1 MVSVTIEHLPIE
13 IHPDPTRVVLRPFM
27 PADTPLPGHAPS
39 EHRDAVLAR
48 ILALS
53 DTAVAEELSQ
63 VLGRIEQRHP
73 DAVSVLE
80 RRFIEIQD
88 IHSDLKE
95 IAPERARL
103 IGACFTEEY
112 AFEAAA
118 LFNPS
123 MIAHP
128 LQKGTMPG
136 GLRFIL
142 SLRAVGEGH
151 VSSII
156 FRTGCIAP
164 DGMLLIDP
172 AAPNPGSA
180 RAEPIPG
187 TSPDEPGVRFTCDGH
202 RELSNVVLF
211 PASKVHRRGL
221 EDLRMVGFSDDD
233 GGQICLGTITGVGAE
248 SVRQELLRTS
258 DFRTFDL
265 TPIAGPYAAIKGMV
279 PFPRRIA
286 GRYAM
291 LGRVDHDG
299 LWFLAS
305 SDLYRWENGL
315 RIVSPAE
322 PWEMIQIGNCG
333 APIELPEGW
342 LLLTHGVGPMRSYA
356 IGACLLDRDDPG
368 RLIARLKRPLL
379 APDAGHWAGYVPNT
393 IYSCGGL
400 VHRGALYLPFSVADS
415 FTGIARIDLA
425 TLLQAMTPSQ

>member
-1 MVSVTIEHLPIE
+1 MVSLKIEHLPIE
-13 IHPDPTRVVLRPFM
+13 IRPDPTRVVLRPFM
-27 PADTPLPGHAPS
+27 PADTPLAGHAPS
-39 EHRDAVLAR
+39 EHRDAVVAR

-53 DTAVAEELSQ
+53 DGQTAAELAQ
-63 VLGRIEQRHP
+63 VLRRIDQRHP
-73 DAVSVLE
+73 DALSVLE
-80 RRFIEIQD
+80 RRFVEIQAMRPDLRD
-88 IHSDLKE
+88 I
-95 IAPERARL
+95 AAERARL

-128 LQKGTMPG
+128 SQRGVMPG
-136 GLRFIL
+136 GLRIIL

-156 FRTGCIAP
+156 FRTGTIAP
-164 DGMLLIDP
+164 DGGLMIDP
-172 AAPNPGSA
+172 AAPDPASA

-187 TSPDEPGVRFTCDGH
+187 PSPDEPGVRFTCDDN

-211 PASKVHRRGL
+211 PASKAHRRGL
-221 EDLRMVGFSDDD
+221 EDLRLVSFNDES
-233 GGQICLGTITGVGAE
+233 GGHACLGTITGVGAE
-248 SVRQELLRTS
+248 SIRQELLRTR

-279 PFPRRIA
+279 PFPRRVA

-299 LWFLAS
+299 LWLMSS
-305 SDLYRWENGL
+305 SDLYRWDDGM
-315 RIVSPAE
+315 RIAAPAE

-342 LLLTHGVGPMRSYA
+342 LVLTHGVGPMRSYA
-356 IGACLLDRDDPG
+356 IGACLLDRDDP
-368 RLIARLKRPLL
+368 ARLLARLRHPLL
-379 APDAGHWAGYVPNT
+379 SPDARHWAGYVPNT

-400 VHRGALYLPFSVADS
+400 VHAGALYLTFGVADS
-415 FTGIARIDLA
+415 FTGIERIDLA
-425 TLLQAMTPSQ
+425 MLLEAMTPS